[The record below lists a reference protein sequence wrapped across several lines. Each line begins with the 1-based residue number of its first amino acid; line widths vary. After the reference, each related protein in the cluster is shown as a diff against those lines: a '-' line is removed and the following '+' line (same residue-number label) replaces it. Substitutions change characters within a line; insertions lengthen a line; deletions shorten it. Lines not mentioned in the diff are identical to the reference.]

1 MIKASSPSA
10 PLSATRVYGAEQIR
24 RVLDQGLRPG
34 KVVALSE
41 EALGD
46 LDAVPAASSRQE
58 ATDPAHAALV
68 TSASSGDIAA
78 LTETYFDGR
87 NGGWWTRTLV

>member
-1 MIKASSPSA
+1 MSSTTEEGKASFA
-10 PLSATRVYGAEQIR
+10 IGTAER
-24 RVLDQGLRPG
+24 DQGLRPG
-34 KVVALSE
+34 NVVALGE

-58 ATDPAHAALV
+58 ATDPAHAALIA
-68 TSASSGDIAA
+68 SASSGDIAA

-87 NGGWWTRTLV
+87 NGDW